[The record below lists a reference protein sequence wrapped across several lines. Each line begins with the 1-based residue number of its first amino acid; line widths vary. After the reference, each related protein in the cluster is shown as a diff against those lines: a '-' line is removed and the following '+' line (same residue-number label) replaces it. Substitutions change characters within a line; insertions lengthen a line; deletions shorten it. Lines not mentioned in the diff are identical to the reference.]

1 MKTINCAECK
11 IEYSYEPPTKYPDK
25 RKYCANCS
33 EKKKASFEGAEVEPV
48 LSPQTGKP
56 YTDQPL
62 SAKDQYYNED
72 TGKPKDKQEY
82 EIGLRRCRSNALAN
96 TIEFG
101 NWNGTAGKAFWFMVK
116 HFEDYITEGDMPT
129 GETG

>member
-82 EIGLRRCRSNALAN
+82 EIGLRRCRSYALSSAIEVFKFKEQSKL
-96 TIEFG
+96 TIMELAE
-101 NWNGTAGKAFWFMVK
+101 T
-116 HFEDYITEGDMPT
+116 FEKYITI